1 MKCAN
6 SSVLYKLLGSHPKV
20 LYTIRAASHALAYFN
35 SCLNPYLYALLNRNF
50 CYDLIGIIPSCLAPY
65 KQSELLHTRTSLP
78 LTKVVSSANTPDE
91 VLIQRRVHR
100 HHNGEEEEDD
110 YDDYDEYE
118 IAYHGKN
125 PTVNIDASCQVNLL
139 KT

>member
-6 SSVLYKLLGSHPKV
+6 SSILYKLLGSYPKV
-20 LYTIRAASHALAYFN
+20 LYTIRAISHALAYFN

-50 CYDLIGIIPSCLAPY
+50 CYDLIGIIPSCFAPY

-78 LTKVVSSANTPDE
+78 MTKIVSSANTPDE
-91 VLIQRRVHR
+91 ILIQRKVHR
-100 HHNGEEEEDD
+100 HHHDGDDDEDD
-110 YDDYDEYE
+110 DDYEYD
-118 IAYHGKN
+118 IVYHGKN
-125 PTVNIDASCQVNLL
+125 RTVNIDASCQVDLL